1 MNVLSSFINDYNL
14 ALVGV
19 YLVSGSVQASQRI
32 HEGVLARLFEA
43 GMDLFERQP
52 LGRITNRLSVDIEGI
67 DFRLNQCG
75 GWLASRSFF
84 VASEYHCSCN
94 ELAVLNPSYPAY
106 WVHYQ
111 SHTTALWSVGFLSHH
126 IRSREFGIANVKL
139 LE

>member
-19 YLVSGSVQASQRI
+19 YLVSGSVQASRRI

-67 DFRLNQCG
+67 DFRLINAADG
-75 GWLASRSFF
+75 LLLA
-84 VASEYHCSCN
+84 AS
-94 ELAVLNPSYPAY
+94 
-106 WVHYQ
+106 
-111 SHTTALWSVGFLSHH
+111 
-126 IRSREFGIANVKL
+126 
-139 LE
+139 